1 MYALLELQYIDL
13 SMNRF
18 SGSLP
23 SYVQQWTKLK
33 EIYLQD
39 NSMTGPVPYEFSFL
53 KLLELID
60 LSEND
65 FSGTMPE
72 LICEMRQETLHE
84 LIADCGSP
92 NPSVV
97 CELSCCSSCK

>member
-39 NSMTGPVPYEFSFL
+39 NSMTGPIPYEFSFL
-53 KLLELID
+53 KLLGIIPLD
-60 LSEND
+60 
-65 FSGTMPE
+65 
-72 LICEMRQETLHE
+72 
-84 LIADCGSP
+84 ADE
-92 NPSVV
+92 SV
-97 CELSCCSSCK
+97 